1 MSSLQKCARYV
12 IATLD
17 RRRLLLAPLLA
28 ASCAASAETI
38 EGKVIGIADGD
49 SLTIVDK
56 NAKRLR
62 VRLAGID
69 APERKQPF
77 GNEARKSLVEI
88 CMRKPAAL
96 ETIET
101 DTHKRLVAKVS
112 CAGTDAATE
121 QVRRGMAWVRAGS
134 NLPTSGLPE
143 MEANARLRGI
153 GLWAGKKPEPPWE
166 WRKRHAAVE
175 KKK

>member
-1 MSSLQKCARYV
+1 M
-12 IATLD
+12 
-17 RRRLLLAPLLA
+17 RRFLLLFPFLA
-28 ASCAASAETI
+28 AASAASGEAI
-38 EGKVIGIADGD
+38 EGKVVAVQDGD

-56 NAKRLR
+56 DAKRRR

-77 GNEARKSLVEI
+77 GAEARKSLAGL
-88 CMRKPAAL
+88 CLRKPAVV
-96 ETIET
+96 EVSET
-101 DTHKRLVAKVS
+101 DSYNRIIGKVR
-112 CAGTDAATE
+112 CAEVDANTE

-153 GLWAGKKPEPPWE
+153 GLWAGENPEPPWE
-166 WRKRHAAVE
+166 WRKRQAEAA
-175 KKK
+175 KK